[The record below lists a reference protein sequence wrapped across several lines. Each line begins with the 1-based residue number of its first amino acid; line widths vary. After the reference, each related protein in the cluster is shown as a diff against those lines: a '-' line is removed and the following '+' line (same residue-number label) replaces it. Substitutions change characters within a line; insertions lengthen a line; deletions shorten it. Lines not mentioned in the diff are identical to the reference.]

1 METLPQATAT
11 VSVLDL
17 LEEAFEG
24 PRDPRSTWFVSNAP
38 DSGIFGTL
46 AALSP
51 QDASRAPG
59 PGRRS
64 AAAHTS
70 HLAFSLRVSAAVVRG
85 DHPTVN
91 WAESWAVSS
100 VDERGWSG
108 LRSSLRADYDAVRAE
123 LAERT
128 EWDGK
133 ALTAAMAMIAHA
145 AYHLG
150 ALRQI
155 AQPVAH
161 DPHP

>member
-1 METLPQATAT
+1 METLPQSTATA
-11 VSVLDL
+11 SVLDL

-46 AALSP
+46 DALSP

-70 HLAFSLRVSAAVVRG
+70 HLAFSLRVSAAQLRG
-85 DHPTVN
+85 EQPAVN

-100 VDERGWSG
+100 VDERGWAG
-108 LRSSLRADYDAVRAE
+108 LRASLRGDYDATRAE
-123 LAERT
+123 LASRT
-128 EWDGK
+128 EWEPE
-133 ALTAAMAMIAHA
+133 ALAAAMAIVAHC

-155 AQPVAH
+155 VHPPAH
-161 DPHP
+161 DPHR